1 MRMEDSILKTMAY
14 SFAILTM
21 YTLSRVVYSIWWR
34 PKSLEKQLR
43 RQGIRGTRYKL
54 LFGDAKAMKQSF
66 MEARSKPMALNHSI
80 VPRVVPFYHEI
91 AQKYGKPI
99 IILLLVYCLF
109 LCGSDDLELEKQGKF
124 QLPGNP
130 LGYLLSRG
138 LSYLQGEKWAKRR
151 KLLTPAFHFEKL
163 KKRTSGY
170 EVLMGCKKQGMVPA
184 FSVSCRKLIERWKNL
199 VAPQGTYELDMMHEF
214 QNLTG
219 DVISQVAFGSNYEE
233 GKKVFELQKE
243 QAVLVMEAFRTFYIP
258 GFRFVPIGK
267 NKKRY
272 YIDSEIKAILK
283 KIILKRKQ
291 TMKPGD
297 LGNDDLL
304 GLLLQ
309 CQEQTDS
316 EMTIED
322 VIEECKLF
330 YFAGQETTANWLTW
344 TILLLS
350 MHPNWQEKAR
360 EEVLQLCG
368 KKMPDIEAINR
379 LKIVSMILHEVLRLY
394 PPVTQQFR
402 HTCERINIAG
412 MCIPAG
418 VNLVLPT
425 LLLHHSPEYWGDD
438 VEEFKPERFSEGV
451 SKASKGDQIAFYP
464 FGWGHRICLGQGFA
478 MIEAKMALAMILQH
492 FWFELSPTYTHAPHT
507 VITLQPQHGAPII
520 LHEI

>member
-80 VPRVVPFYHEI
+80 VPRVLPFYHEM
-91 AQKYGKPI
+91 AQKYGKVSVSWHFTTPRVLI
-99 IILLLVYCLF
+99 VEPELMRMILTYKNGHLLR
-109 LCGSDDLELEKQGKF
+109 
-124 QLPGNP
+124 LPGNP
-130 LGYLLSRG
+130 VGYHLSRG
-138 LSYLQGEKWAKRR
+138 LSYLEGEKWAKRR
-151 KLLTPAFHFEKL
+151 KLLAPAFHLEKL
-163 KKRTSGY
+163 K
-170 EVLMGCKKQGMVPA
+170 GMKPA
-184 FSVSCRKLIERWKNL
+184 FSTSCQNLIERWKNL
-199 VAPQGTYELDMMHEF
+199 VGPQGTYELDVMPEF

-219 DVISQVAFGSNYEE
+219 DVISRTAFGSSYEE
-233 GKKVFELQKE
+233 GRRVFELQKE
-243 QAVLVMEAFRTFYIP
+243 QIVLVMEDFQNFYIP
-258 GFRFVPIGK
+258 GFRFVPTRK
-267 NKKRY
+267 NKRRY
-272 YIDSEIKAILK
+272 YIDSEIKAMIK
-283 KIILKRKQ
+283 KIILKKKQ
-291 TMKPGD
+291 TLKNGD
-297 LGNDDLL
+297 PGNDDLL

-322 VIEECKLF
+322 VVEECKLF
-330 YFAGQETTANWLTW
+330 YFVGQETTAYWLTW

-360 EEVLQLCG
+360 AEVLQICG
-368 KKMPDIEAINR
+368 KKMPDIEAISN

-394 PPVTQQFR
+394 PPVIMQFR
-402 HTCERINIAG
+402 HTRERINIAG
-412 MCIPAG
+412 MYIPAG
-418 VNLVLPT
+418 VDLVLPT
-425 LLLHHSPEYWGDD
+425 VLLHHSPEYWGDD

-451 SKASKGDQIAFYP
+451 SKASKGDQTAFYP
-464 FGWGHRICLGQGFA
+464 FGWGHRICLGQGLA

-492 FWFELSPTYTHAPHT
+492 FWFELSPAYTHAPYR
-507 VITLQPQHGAPII
+507 IIILQPQYGAPII
-520 LHEI
+520 LHQI